1 VTAAT
6 AQFDN
11 RDQEAFLTQATY
23 DSEGRTAQAEKATL
37 HSRPDGT
44 LARVE
49 AQGNVTV
56 KVNGATVVSQ
66 RADVVLNA
74 ASQPQS
80 ALLAGGVRYSHD
92 GPLRQL
98 KGQADEAAIAFDGQA
113 KAQPQHAVFTG
124 SVHLTERTRATE
136 APREPWSTR
145 ELTAAKFDA
154 MLAPAGPGKS
164 QLRDAEATGNPHL
177 MFVNNG
183 SLTSS
188 SGMGTTEISADDLK
202 AHMLATGDASQ
213 RPQLDTIAGR
223 GHTLLRELAADGTE
237 QTSAGDALDAKF
249 RSRPATS
256 AVRARPVAAVG
267 GKKAG
272 AAAKEPVP
280 AGQQI
285 ADTIESAVQQ
295 GHVTMMRRSP
305 AKAGAQV
312 GSQEDVEHA
321 SAERAVF
328 DGGSNRMTLSGG
340 VQLTD
345 AGSELWA
352 NQVVL
357 DRATGD
363 SLAVGAVKVE
373 YVEPPKA
380 GAGPAGGV
388 SHGGAQAEPTHIL
401 AERAEMDHAT
411 EVATFH
417 GKPVRMWQGGN
428 QVQAPVIEIARVQK
442 RIIARGENAT
452 GWSGGAQAA
461 QVHTV
466 LVSAGSG
473 KPGAAASSA
482 AKAGASKRA
491 ADARTPDAVRVA
503 SGGLVYS
510 GILRQ
515 ADFTGGIRADTA
527 DGTIRASQGTAYLQ
541 EIGAEAPAAGKAAP
555 AAIGGSAGPSLAGN
569 LDRVVATGDV
579 EIDQPGLHATGERLV
594 YTASD
599 QVFLL
604 TGDDKSPPKAVGAR
618 GTTTGAALRLRHSS
632 DGSGSDSVE
641 VLGEVPGMPAQRVRT
656 DSMVDNDAKKNAKGK
671 R

>member
-1 VTAAT
+1 VAATNEYIEFQSGGMTGHATGADYASDSGLLMLHSAVTMNGVAGGRPVALTAST

-66 RADVVLNA
+66 RADVVLSA

-321 SAERAVF
+321 
-328 DGGSNRMTLSGG
+328 
-340 VQLTD
+340 
-345 AGSELWA
+345 
-352 NQVVL
+352 
-357 DRATGD
+357 
-363 SLAVGAVKVE
+363 
-373 YVEPPKA
+373 
-380 GAGPAGGV
+380 
-388 SHGGAQAEPTHIL
+388 
-401 AERAEMDHAT
+401 
-411 EVATFH
+411 
-417 GKPVRMWQGGN
+417 
-428 QVQAPVIEIARVQK
+428 IAR
-442 RIIARGENAT
+442 
-452 GWSGGAQAA
+452 
-461 QVHTV
+461 
-466 LVSAGSG
+466 
-473 KPGAAASSA
+473 
-482 AKAGASKRA
+482 
-491 ADARTPDAVRVA
+491 
-503 SGGLVYS
+503 
-510 GILRQ
+510 
-515 ADFTGGIRADTA
+515 
-527 DGTIRASQGTAYLQ
+527 
-541 EIGAEAPAAGKAAP
+541 
-555 AAIGGSAGPSLAGN
+555 
-569 LDRVVATGDV
+569 
-579 EIDQPGLHATGERLV
+579 
-594 YTASD
+594 
-599 QVFLL
+599 
-604 TGDDKSPPKAVGAR
+604 R
-618 GTTTGAALRLRHSS
+618 GTRWRWAR
-632 DGSGSDSVE
+632 
-641 VLGEVPGMPAQRVRT
+641 
-656 DSMVDNDAKKNAKGK
+656 
-671 R
+671 